1 MDGDMTLTDLLP
13 DGSEP
18 DDVFVAFTD
27 WAANQGLTLYPHQ
40 EEALIEIV
48 SGANVILSA
57 PTGSGKSLVATGAH
71 FTAMARDDRT
81 FYTAPVKALVSE
93 KFFALCDIFGPD
105 EVGMMTGDGSVNAGA
120 MIICCTAEV
129 LANIA
134 LREGASADIGQ
145 VVMDEFH
152 YYADPDRG
160 WAWQV
165 PLIELPQAQFLLM
178 SATLGDVSRFERDLT
193 RRTGRETAVVS
204 SATRPVP
211 LSFSFELTPVHET
224 VQEIL
229 DTGDAPVYIVHF
241 TQAAAIEQ
249 AQALMSVNV
258 SSRAEKDEIGE
269 LIGGF
274 KFAAGFGRTLSRL
287 VRHGIGVH
295 HAGMLPKYRRLVE
308 TLAQAGLLKVIC
320 GTDTLGVGINVPIR
334 TVLFTSLSKFDGS
347 RTRLLLA
354 REFHQIAGR
363 AGRAGFDTMGRVVVQ
378 APEHVIENERA
389 LAKAGD
395 DPRKRR
401 KVVRKKPPPGMVSW
415 GRPTFER
422 LVAAEPEPLAS
433 SFSVSHAML
442 LNVIGRRGNA
452 FTAMK
457 HLITDSDED
466 RPAQRRH
473 IHRAI
478 AIYRALLA
486 GGVVERLA
494 GPDEDGRCVRLTVDL
509 QDDFALNQ
517 PLSPLALAGIGLLDP
532 TAPDYA
538 LDVLSVLESTLDD
551 PRPLLSAQLFRA
563 RGEAVAAMKAEGI
576 EYDERMELLESVSY
590 PQPLADLLLG
600 AYEIYA
606 RGHPWVRD
614 HELSPKSVAR
624 DMAERAMTFAEY
636 ISFYGLARSE
646 GLVLRYLADAY
657 KALRQTVPE
666 EARTEDLAD
675 LTEWLGE
682 LVRQVDHSL
691 IDEWEKLRNPV
702 EEAEHLAADRP
713 PAVTGNKR
721 AFRVLVRNALFRRVE
736 LAALRRFDELGELD
750 ADAGWDSDAW
760 AAALEPY
767 FAEHSEILTGADA
780 RGPAMLILEE
790 QPGQW
795 AARQIFDDPAGD
807 HDWGFSATVDLAAS
821 DEAGV
826 AVVTVTDVG
835 QL

>member
-13 DGSEP
+13 DGAEP

-27 WAANQGLTLYPHQ
+27 WAAKQGFTLYPHQ
-40 EEALIEIV
+40 EEALIELV

-71 FTAMARDDRT
+71 FTALAQDDRT

-105 EVGMMTGDGSVNAGA
+105 EVGMMTGDGSVNSDA

-193 RRTGRETAVVS
+193 RRTGRATAVVS

-211 LSFSFELTPVHET
+211 LTYAFELTPVHET

-258 SSRAEKDEIGE
+258 SSRAEKDQIAE

-274 KFAAGFGRTLSRL
+274 RFAPGFGRTLSRL

-363 AGRAGFDTMGRVVVQ
+363 AGRAGFDTLGRVLVQ

-401 KVVRKKPPPGMVSW
+401 RVVRKKPPPGMVSW

-433 SFSVSHAML
+433 SFAVSHAML
-442 LNVIGRRGNA
+442 LNVVGRPGNA
-452 FTAMK
+452 YAAMR

-486 GGVVERLA
+486 GGVVERLSA
-494 GPDEDGRCVRLTVDL
+494 LDDDGRCVRLTVDL

-517 PLSPLALAGIGLLDP
+517 PLSPLALAAIELLDP
-532 TAPDYA
+532 VAPTYA
-538 LDVLSVLESTLDD
+538 FDVVSVLESTLDN
-551 PRPLLSAQLFRA
+551 PRPLLSAQQFRA
-563 RGEAVAAMKAEGI
+563 RGEAVAAMKADGI
-576 EYDERMELLESVSY
+576 AYDERMELLESVTY
-590 PQPLADLLLG
+590 PQPLADLLHG
-600 AYEIYA
+600 AYELYA

-636 ISFYGLARSE
+636 VSFYGLARSE

-666 EARTEDLAD
+666 EARTEELAD

-702 EEAEHLAADRP
+702 EEAEHLAAGRP

-750 ADAGWDSDAW
+750 AAAGWDAGAW
-760 AAALEPY
+760 AGALEPY
-767 FAEHSEILTGADA
+767 FAEHAQILTGADA
-780 RGPAMLILEE
+780 RGPMMLILEE
-790 QPGQW
+790 LPGQW
-795 AARQIFDDPAGD
+795 TARQIFDDPAGD

-826 AVVTVTDVG
+826 AVVTLTEVG